1 MLVSIH
7 WTLINAPP
15 NTRANL
21 RACRVLMIKIPE
33 RIGKLPTLF
42 VVAVLVPTMISVLY
56 FTMSSDVYM
65 SESRFVV
72 RSPEKSNTSGLGAL
86 FRAGGMSNDAN
97 EGYATKD
104 YIISRDALAALN
116 RDNLVINAY
125 GNENVSI
132 LNRFNPFNR
141 GGVKEKLYK
150 YYSGKVE
157 VAHDVTSSI
166 TALRVRAFTPQDA
179 QEINRRLLVQAEA
192 LVNKLNGRAR
202 SDLINYATD
211 ELNEAKAAARTAALA
226 LSDYR
231 NREGVVDPEKQ
242 ATVQLQMISKLQDEM
257 IATQTQLIQLRAFT
271 PQNPQIPVLQ
281 NRVQSLNREIDK
293 QTGLVAG
300 NQKSLAATAAQ
311 FQRLQ
316 LESQLADRQLGAA
329 ISSLQD
335 ARNEA
340 RRKRAYV
347 ERIVEPSRPDYPA
360 EPRRLR
366 GILSTFVVGLVIWAV
381 LSMLISGVK
390 EHRD

>member
-1 MLVSIH
+1 
-7 WTLINAPP
+7 
-15 NTRANL
+15 
-21 RACRVLMIKIPE
+21 MIKIPE

-42 VVAVLVPTMISVLY
+42 VAAVLVPTMISAVY

-72 RSPEKSNTSGLGAL
+72 RSPEKSNNTGLGAL

-104 YIISRDALAALN
+104 YMVSRDALAALN
-116 RDNLVINAY
+116 RDNLVSNAY

-150 YYSGKVE
+150 YYTKKVE
-157 VAHDVTSSI
+157 VTHDVASSI
-166 TALRVRAFTPQDA
+166 TVLSVRAFTPEDA
-179 QEINRRLLVQAEA
+179 HEINRRLLVQAEA

-202 SDLINYATD
+202 SDLINYAND
-211 ELNEAKAAARTAALA
+211 ELDEAKALARTAALA
-226 LSDYR
+226 LSDYH

-281 NRVQSLNREIDK
+281 NRVQSLSREIDK

-329 ISSLQD
+329 ISSLQE

-347 ERIVEPSRPDYPA
+347 ERIVEPSKPDYPL

-381 LSMLISGVK
+381 LSMLVSGVK

>member
-1 MLVSIH
+1 
-7 WTLINAPP
+7 
-15 NTRANL
+15 
-21 RACRVLMIKIPE
+21 
-33 RIGKLPTLF
+33 
-42 VVAVLVPTMISVLY
+42 
-56 FTMSSDVYM
+56 MS
-65 SESRFVV
+65 
-72 RSPEKSNTSGLGAL
+72 
-86 FRAGGMSNDAN
+86 
-97 EGYATKD
+97 
-104 YIISRDALAALN
+104 
-116 RDNLVINAY
+116 
-125 GNENVSI
+125 
-132 LNRFNPFNR
+132 
-141 GGVKEKLYK
+141 
-150 YYSGKVE
+150 
-157 VAHDVTSSI
+157 
-166 TALRVRAFTPQDA
+166 VRAFTPEDA
-179 QEINRRLLVQAEA
+179 HEINRRLLVQAEA

-202 SDLINYATD
+202 SDLINYAND
-211 ELNEAKAAARTAALA
+211 ELDEAKALARTAALA

-281 NRVQSLNREIDK
+281 NRVQSLSREIDK

-329 ISSLQD
+329 ISSLQE

-347 ERIVEPSRPDYPA
+347 ERIVEPSKPDYPL

-381 LSMLISGVK
+381 LSMLVSGVK